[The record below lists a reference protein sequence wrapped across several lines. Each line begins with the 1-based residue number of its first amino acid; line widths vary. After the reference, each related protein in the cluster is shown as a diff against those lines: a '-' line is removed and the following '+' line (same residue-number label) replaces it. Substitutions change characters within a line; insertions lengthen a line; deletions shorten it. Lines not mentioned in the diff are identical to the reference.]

1 MDPQGEVKITDA
13 TCPRLK
19 NRQISLTRVLLRFTA
34 KTRELW
40 TPLDRECSMQP
51 LPQPKTGGWTF
62 WRESADA
69 LFTQLDAR
77 PTGLTHTEADR
88 RLRIYGPNLFEAV
101 HAEMFLVKLG
111 KRVLNPLV
119 ALLIAAAAVSGISGD
134 FGSFFIIVVVL
145 TLSMTLDMVQEY
157 RAEREAEAL
166 RHSVAVHT
174 DVMRN
179 REPVAQPVSALV
191 PGDVVLLRTGD
202 LVPADGIVLKS
213 EELQLDESILTGEPF
228 PARKNSA
235 PCTATDVADAHNAL
249 FAGTSVVSGKATM
262 LLVETG
268 ARTRFGAIASALA
281 ASVPPTALEQG
292 VRHLGLLILRLTI
305 FLTLF
310 VLLAHLA
317 SARPAMQ
324 SILFAVALAV
334 GLTPELLP
342 MVMTVTLARGAKRMA
357 LQKVVVKRLSAI
369 HDLGAMDVLCVDKTG
384 TLTQAKIT
392 LADSV
397 DWQGR
402 KSDRVLELARVN
414 SRFQTGVRSALDE
427 AILAGQAGPTD
438 WVRRG
443 ELPFDF
449 SRRCLSILARRE
461 GETLLVTKGA
471 PEAVLSRS
479 VAVEV
484 DGLAH
489 PLDDAWRARLE
500 TEQQRLNGEG
510 FRLLGVAT
518 RSIPAHRDLT
528 LTDESDLTF
537 VGFCVFADPPKSDAA
552 RAVADLATLG
562 IRLKVISGDQG
573 DVVRHVANAVGLAR
587 ETVLTGAEIAQ
598 LTDAGLAA
606 KVEQIDLFARV
617 DPDQKKR
624 IIDALRNRGHV
635 TGFLGDGINDAP
647 AIHAAHVGLSVE
659 GATDVARA
667 AADMI
672 LLASDLNVLA
682 EGVREGRRT
691 FANILKYVR
700 MGTSS
705 NFGNMLSMALASIV
719 LPFLPL
725 LPLQILL
732 NNLLYDLSEIG
743 IPFDSVD
750 AEDTARP
757 HLWDMTAILHF
768 TIVMGVVSSLF
779 DAATFLILLK
789 GFGTD
794 ASQFQ
799 TAWFLES
806 VVTQIL
812 VIFLIRT
819 RRVPWRAT
827 PAHIVLIITSLGS
840 LAGALFLVTGP
851 LQSLFGFVPLTWPL
865 IAAMAAVTVSY
876 LAAAEV
882 AKHFALRGSPAT

>member
-1 MDPQGEVKITDA
+1 
-13 TCPRLK
+13 
-19 NRQISLTRVLLRFTA
+19 
-34 KTRELW
+34 
-40 TPLDRECSMQP
+40 MQP
-51 LPQPKTGGWTF
+51 PRHGKTMGRTF
-62 WRESADA
+62 WREPADA
-69 LFTQLDAR
+69 LLTELEAR
-77 PTGLTHTEADR
+77 LTGLTQEEAEK
-88 RLRIYGPNLFEAV
+88 RLRIYGPNRFEAV
-101 HAEMFLVKLG
+101 HGEAFLVKLG
-111 KRVLNPLV
+111 RRVLNPLV

-134 FGSFFIIVVVL
+134 YGSFFIIVAVL
-145 TLSMTLDMVQEY
+145 ALSMTLDIVQEY

-166 RHSVAVHT
+166 RHSVAVNA
-174 DVMRN
+174 DVMRD
-179 REPVAQPVSALV
+179 RKPVAEPVSALV
-191 PGDVVLLRTGD
+191 PGDIVLLRTGD
-202 LVPADGIVLKS
+202 LVPADGVVLES
-213 EELQLDESILTGEPF
+213 EDLQLDESILTGEPF
-228 PARKNSA
+228 PARKNGA

-268 ARTRFGAIASALA
+268 WRTRFGTIASALA
-281 ASVPPTALEQG
+281 ANVPPTALEQG
-292 VRHLGLLILRLTI
+292 VRHLGILILRLTI

-392 LADSV
+392 LAESV

-427 AILAGQAGPTD
+427 AILAGQADSPE

-449 SRRCLSILARRE
+449 SRRCLSVLAERE

-471 PEAVLSRS
+471 PEAVISRA

-489 PLDDAWRARLE
+489 PLDESWRSRLDA
-500 TEQQRLNGEG
+500 EQRRLNEQG
-510 FRLLGVAT
+510 FRLLGVAF
-518 RSIPAHRDLT
+518 RSIRAERTGLT
-528 LTDESDLTF
+528 LTDEANLTF
-537 VGFCVFADPPKSDAA
+537 VGFCVFADPPKPDAA
-552 RAVADLATLG
+552 RAVADLAALDV
-562 IRLKVISGDQG
+562 RLKVISGDQSA
-573 DVVRHVANAVGLAR
+573 VVQHVANTVGLAR
-587 ETVLTGAEIAQ
+587 ETVLTGAEIAR

-624 IIDALRNRGHV
+624 IIDALRSRGHV

-682 EGVREGRRT
+682 QGVREGRRT

-757 HLWDMTAILHF
+757 HAWDMAAILRF
-768 TIVMGVVSSLF
+768 TVVMGMVSSLF

-789 GFGTD
+789 GFDTD
-794 ASQFQ
+794 AAQFQ
-799 TAWFLES
+799 TGWFLES
-806 VVTQIL
+806 IATQIL

-827 PAHIVLIITSLGS
+827 PAHIALIATSLGA
-840 LAGALFLVTGP
+840 LAAALFLVTGP
-851 LQSLFGFVPLTWPL
+851 LQHLFGFVPLSWPL
-865 IAAMAAVTVSY
+865 MGAMAAVTAAY
-876 LAAAEV
+876 LAAAEA
-882 AKHFALRGSPAT
+882 AKHFALRGSRTT